1 MQNAPNQETNFF
13 SQKSFPFGKKKQTQ
27 HLCIY
32 QTTCKAQ
39 EKNSKATAKQASHL
53 EAASSK
59 CCPHHPWGKMA
70 PKANEGESTRP
81 SASHRPWPNPPQAPG
96 AFWAAPG
103 AVAGAAPPH
112 PAEPQGSHTALGT
125 QNQEGE
131 HDLPSVQDFHPAPAC
146 PGLLTAC
153 SRQPASRA
161 PLEGR
166 RRRPRAASASRALL
180 CSHEERVNAVAAAA
194 GGPARAWRRVPLP
207 ATALERCSTRA
218 RAPVSFLH
226 FWFICAAPKRKLH
239 PKRR

>member
-1 MQNAPNQETNFF
+1 MLSTPSLRENGSQGQRRREHETL
-13 SQKSFPFGKKKQTQ
+13 SQPPAMTKPSTSPKSFLG
-27 HLCIY
+27 
-32 QTTCKAQ
+32 
-39 EKNSKATAKQASHL
+39 
-53 EAASSK
+53 
-59 CCPHHPWGKMA
+59 
-70 PKANEGESTRP
+70 STRC
-81 SASHRPWPNPPQAPG
+81 SRRSC
-96 AFWAAPG
+96 
-103 AVAGAAPPH
+103 PPH

-125 QNQEGE
+125 QNQQGE
-131 HDLPSVQDFHPAPAC
+131 HDLPSAQDFHPAPAC

-194 GGPARAWRRVPLP
+194 GGPARAWRRVLLP

-226 FWFICAAPKRKLH
+226 FWFIRAAPKRKLH
-239 PKRR
+239 PKRL